1 METLYFTKQF
11 TGGLL
16 KGIRIIESMRF
27 ASPELASNWLKVAR
41 AGIRK
46 PIGGSP
52 YKVID
57 ASFQNYTR

>member
-1 METLYFTKQF
+1 
-11 TGGLL
+11 L

-41 AGIRK
+41 KGIRK
-46 PIGGSP
+46 PTGGSP

-57 ASFQNYTR
+57 ASFQNYSR